1 MRIHESAANN
11 SAFIAL
17 QGGSA
22 MTSNFTM
29 FITLTLN
36 CTHLNNI
43 KAMVNI
49 ATSSAN
55 TYLQFLVIA
64 VNDASGNPVEAT
76 FVNDSFAAVNVNVFT
91 RTPHLQPSKGLC
103 LI

>member
-1 MRIHESAANN
+1 
-11 SAFIAL
+11 
-17 QGGSA
+17 

-76 FVNDSFAAVNVNVFT
+76 FVNDSFAAVNASDSEDEVYDAS
-91 RTPHLQPSKGLC
+91 SKTVESVVSCGEGEDV
-103 LI
+103 